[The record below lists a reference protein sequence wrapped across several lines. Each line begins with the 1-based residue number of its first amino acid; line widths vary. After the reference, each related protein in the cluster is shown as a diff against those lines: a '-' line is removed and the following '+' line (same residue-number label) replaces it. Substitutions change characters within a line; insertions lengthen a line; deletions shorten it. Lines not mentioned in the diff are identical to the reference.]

1 MSEESTVVESDS
13 HDDNAAP
20 SPAPE
25 VEATVSTEA
34 EASATEKT
42 EPHKKDGFQNR
53 INQLTAKNYE
63 SEQRNVELEARLKA
77 LESKPA
83 AAAEEPDL
91 VAPSPDNFDTDQ
103 DYQTANAKY
112 YAEVSG
118 RAADAR
124 VNANNEASTQE
135 RERQTRQD
143 SIAAK
148 KSAFEESLASKREH
162 FEDFED
168 VAYGHKFM
176 DMDLAE
182 QIFDLDKGPEV
193 AYHLGSNLD
202 EAARIFALAPVQRA
216 RELTKL
222 EFQVEALKPK
232 KVSDAPDPI
241 KSLGNSESIN
251 EAGVNGENLSTD
263 EWQKW
268 RNKQVHG

>member
-13 HDDNAAP
+13 HDDNAD
-20 SPAPE
+20 SSTAPE
-25 VEATVSTEA
+25 VEVKTEVEA
-34 EASATEKT
+34 EAGATEKP
-42 EPHKKDGFQNR
+42 EVPKKDRFQSR
-53 INQLTAKNYE
+53 INQLTAKNHE
-63 SEQRNVELEARLKA
+63 TEQRNVELESRIKA
-77 LESKPA
+77 LETKP

-91 VAPSPDNFDTDQ
+91 VAPNPNDFDTDQ
-103 DYQTANAKY
+103 EYQTANAQY
-112 YAEVSG
+112 YAEVAG
-118 RAADAR
+118 NAADAR
-124 VNANNEASTQE
+124 VNANNEATAQAN
-135 RERQTRQD
+135 ERQTQQD
-143 SIAAK
+143 SIKAK
-148 KSAFEESLASKREH
+148 KSAFEEKLDSKRGH

-168 VAYGHKFM
+168 VAYGHQFM

-232 KVSDAPDPI
+232 VVSDAPDPI
-241 KSLGNSESIN
+241 TTLGNSESVD
-251 EAGVNGENLSTD
+251 EVGVNGENLSTD